1 MPFAQRRIQP
11 ELLVERSERNSAP
24 FETFTDVCNTNLTN
38 IIRQLACVA
47 GHAEEILGEQAQE
60 LWVRNDRIRQM
71 AVRVETLSQKVKSLN
86 PKTSAKLQN
95 TPRRV
100 VSSPPFRS
108 PSHVERRL
116 FAVKGRPQSVVRLQS
131 KLNLDEDPLLQPF
144 EIRNG
149 RSGSMIRPRSLES
162 DILLLS
168 LPRKQQSNS
177 PLTQLIINPPS
188 TRPSES
194 LPSPIFGPGIAISD
208 QQLADPRT
216 IRRTN
221 TTATCG
227 AAQIATNTRLLLDSD
242 ASTSPERSKTGSH
255 SVSDIHGFGDT
266 RLALVR
272 RSMIARRTQQKL
284 REKRRRNRTVALS
297 PEDDR
302 RSSFISTFLDQKSL
316 EDRSTQIPSQP
327 STLSKEAEENPGNPP
342 VEKLKDLNS
351 TLTISPVQN
360 EPALSLNLALENNE
374 SSSGYWT
381 GGSTIHTLPDR
392 ACLQELSDQNLMK
405 HNSRFNPAS
414 HEPRILSPLF
424 TKSDFSGTDSE
435 PLIFARPKPPPP
447 SRSDSIPNSHSEPSS
462 QPQSPSPELIIRPST
477 LVGLSDSYLSAV
489 NSCELSVLTPS
500 DASESGI
507 SSNLEQFAFPS
518 PPKNFSKSP
527 QRSPLGLPPATGNS
541 MQDELAARLFHR
553 RSKIERIENGEEA
566 AFEKPARTLSS
577 PEPSQIS
584 LSPVGSPRKVSP
596 KKIIFEMTPSSP
608 SKSDSTIEEDSIEIT
623 IIENPSRALSDTSE
637 SEPLPKPEDDE
648 VFERTSSPASLSPIR
663 SSSVSPGRRPRPPAG
678 LGLGLRA
685 TQSLSSRG
693 RSDSRRAKNL
703 LTKNNTA
710 NFKSLLLQNIS
721 GGSKKDRISAAE
733 RLKVQ
738 PGQTLQDL
746 YKPKS
751 ESSSPNRS
759 KSELLST
766 DQSPKR
772 RNKSKNR
779 FNTAHRLTSIVEE
792 KDLQAAKEFYQN
804 NYCNATT
811 NGDNCTKT
819 DENCTA
825 PPNDCTSSEQNT
837 DDQTT

>member
-1 MPFAQRRIQP
+1 
-11 ELLVERSERNSAP
+11 
-24 FETFTDVCNTNLTN
+24 
-38 IIRQLACVA
+38 
-47 GHAEEILGEQAQE
+47 
-60 LWVRNDRIRQM
+60 
-71 AVRVETLSQKVKSLN
+71 
-86 PKTSAKLQN
+86 
-95 TPRRV
+95 
-100 VSSPPFRS
+100 
-108 PSHVERRL
+108 
-116 FAVKGRPQSVVRLQS
+116 
-131 KLNLDEDPLLQPF
+131 
-144 EIRNG
+144 
-149 RSGSMIRPRSLES
+149 MIRPRSLES

-168 LPRKQQSNS
+168 LPRQNSAQSNS
-177 PLTQLIINPPS
+177 PLTQMIINPPS

-194 LPSPIFGPGIAISD
+194 LPSPIFGNH
-208 QQLADPRT
+208 QQVDPTDPQRT

-227 AAQIATNTRLLLDSD
+227 AAQLPPSKGRLLLDSD
-242 ASTSPERSKTGSH
+242 ASTSPERSKTTH

-272 RSMIARRTQQKL
+272 RSMIARRTQQRL

-327 STLSKEAEENPGNPP
+327 STLSKEAEEATKQP
-342 VEKLKDLNS
+342 EKLGDLNS
-351 TLTISPVQN
+351 TLTATSPTQIK
-360 EPALSLNLALENNE
+360 EPLNMNSLVLQAENNE

-381 GGSTIHTLPDR
+381 GGSTIQTLPDR
-392 ACLQELSDQNLMK
+392 CVQELNDHNLMK
-405 HNSRFNPAS
+405 HNSRFNNHS
-414 HEPRILSPLF
+414 SISDHRTFSPLLQSA
-424 TKSDFSGTDSE
+424 KSEFSTTDSE
-435 PLIFARPKPPPP
+435 PLLFARPKPPPP
-447 SRSDSIPNSHSEPSS
+447 SRSDSIPNSHSDS
-462 QPQSPSPELIIRPST
+462 QPQSPSPEPLLIERPST

-489 NSCELSVLTPS
+489 NSCEMSVLTPS

-518 PPKNFSKSP
+518 PPKNIPKSP
-527 QRSPLGLPPATGNS
+527 TKNPLPPSSCNP

-553 RSKIERIENGEEA
+553 RSKIERIENGEEE
-566 AFEKPARTLSS
+566 AFEKPARTFSS
-577 PEPSQIS
+577 PEPEKVS
-584 LSPVGSPRKVSP
+584 LSPVSSPRKVSP
-596 KKIIFEMTPSSP
+596 KKILFGAPSSP
-608 SKSDSTIEEDSIEIT
+608 AKSDSTLEEDSIEIT
-623 IIENPSRALSDTSE
+623 VIENPNRALSDTSE
-637 SEPLPKPEDDE
+637 TEPLPKPEDDE

-663 SSSVSPGRRPRPPAG
+663 SSSVSPGRRPAG

-751 ESSSPNRS
+751 DSASSPNRS
-759 KSELLST
+759 KSESLTT

-779 FNTAHRLTSIVEE
+779 FNSAHRLTSIVEE

-804 NYCNATT
+804 NYCNT
-811 NGDNCTKT
+811 NGDNCNDSTATAKT
-819 DENCTA
+819 ENCTTT
-825 PPNDCTSSEQNT
+825 NDNCTSSEQPAA
-837 DDQTT
+837 DQKNQTAV

>member
-1 MPFAQRRIQP
+1 
-11 ELLVERSERNSAP
+11 
-24 FETFTDVCNTNLTN
+24 
-38 IIRQLACVA
+38 
-47 GHAEEILGEQAQE
+47 
-60 LWVRNDRIRQM
+60 M
-71 AVRVETLSQKVKSLN
+71 AIRVETLSQKVKSLN

-168 LPRKQQSNS
+168 LPRKPQSNS
-177 PLTQLIINPPS
+177 PLTQLIINHPS
-188 TRPSES
+188 TRQSES
-194 LPSPIFGPGIAISD
+194 LPSPIFGPCAASD
-208 QQLADPRT
+208 QPDPRT

-227 AAQIATNTRLLLDSD
+227 AAQIPSNTRLLLDSD

-272 RSMIARRTQQKL
+272 RSMIARRTQQRL

-327 STLSKEAEENPGNPP
+327 STLSKEAEETENPP
-342 VEKLKDLNS
+342 QKLKDLNS

-360 EPALSLNLALENNE
+360 ERALSLNLALENNE

-392 ACLQELSDQNLMK
+392 CVQELSDQNLMK
-405 HNSRFNPAS
+405 HNSRFTSSS

-435 PLIFARPKPPPP
+435 PLLFARPKPPPP
-447 SRSDSIPNSHSEPSS
+447 SRSDSIPNSHSDS

-518 PPKNFSKSP
+518 PPKNISKSP
-527 QRSPLGLPPATGNS
+527 ERSALPVATGNS

-566 AFEKPARTLSS
+566 AFEKPARTFSS

-584 LSPVGSPRKVSP
+584 MSPVSSPRKVSP
-596 KKIIFEMTPSSP
+596 KKIIFEAATSSP

-623 IIENPSRALSDTSE
+623 VIENPCRALSDTSE
-637 SEPLPKPEDDE
+637 TEPLPKPEDDE

-663 SSSVSPGRRPRPPAG
+663 SSSVSPGRRSRPPAG

-721 GGSKKDRISAAE
+721 TSF
-733 RLKVQ
+733 
-738 PGQTLQDL
+738 
-746 YKPKS
+746 
-751 ESSSPNRS
+751 
-759 KSELLST
+759 
-766 DQSPKR
+766 SPKR

-804 NYCNATT
+804 NYCNA

-819 DENCTA
+819 DVCTAA
-825 PPNDCTSSEQNT
+825 PPNECTSTEQNT